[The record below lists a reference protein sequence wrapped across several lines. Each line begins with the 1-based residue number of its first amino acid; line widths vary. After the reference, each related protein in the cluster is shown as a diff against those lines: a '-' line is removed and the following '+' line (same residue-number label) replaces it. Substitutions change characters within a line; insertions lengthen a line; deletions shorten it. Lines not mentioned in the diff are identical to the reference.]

1 MNMKLTPLQK
11 RICEQVIN
19 VFETGTSEGD
29 YGALVIFA
37 DGPHDI
43 RQITYGR
50 SQTTEYGNLEKL
62 VQMYVDANGTLSEQ
76 LRPFIG
82 QIGVTPLVD
91 NTEFKQLLRDAGRK
105 DPVMQRMQDDFF
117 DQRYF
122 EPAMQWADTNKFGLP
137 LSALVIYDSFIHSGS
152 ILDFLRKRFPEVL
165 PAKGGNEKTWIEEYV
180 DVRQNWLATHT
191 RKIVQKTV
199 YRTQC
204 FKREIARDNWDLSQV
219 PINANGVSVF
229 GQ

>member
-1 MNMKLTPLQK
+1 MQLTSLQK

-19 VFETGTSEGD
+19 VFETGKIEGD

-50 SQTTEYGNLEKL
+50 SQTTEYGNLEEL
-62 VQMYVDANGTLSEQ
+62 VQMYVDANGTFSEK
-76 LRPFIG
+76 LRPFIE
-82 QIGVTPLVD
+82 QIGVTPLVE
-91 NTEFKQLLRDAGRK
+91 NQEFKQLLRDAGRK
-105 DPVMQRMQDDFF
+105 DPVMQRIQDDFF
-117 DQRYF
+117 DKRYF
-122 EPAMQWADTNKFGLP
+122 QPAMGWADTNEFMLP

-152 ILDFLRKRFPEVL
+152 ILDFLRKRFPEVP
-165 PAKGGNEKTWIEEYV
+165 PAKGGNEKTWIQQYV
-180 DVRQNWLATHT
+180 DVRQNWLATHP
-191 RKIVQKTV
+191 RKVLQNTV

-219 PINANGVSVF
+219 PVNANGVNVF

>member
-1 MNMKLTPLQK
+1 MNMQLTSLQK

-19 VFETGTSEGD
+19 VFETGKSEGD

-43 RQITYGR
+43 HQITYGR
-50 SQTTEYGNLEKL
+50 SQTTEYGNLDKL
-62 VQMYVDANGTLSEQ
+62 VRMYVDANGTFSEE

-82 QIGVTPLVD
+82 QIGVTPLED
-91 NTEFKQLLRDAGRK
+91 NKEFKQLLRDAGRK

-122 EPAMQWADTNKFGLP
+122 EPAMRWADANEFVLP
-137 LSALVIYDSFIHSGS
+137 LSAMVIYDSFIHSGS
-152 ILDFLRKRFPEVL
+152 ILDFLRKRFPEAP
-165 PAKGGNEKTWIEEYV
+165 PAKGGNEKTWIQQYV
-180 DVRQNWLATHT
+180 DVRQNWLATHP
-191 RKIVQKTV
+191 RKIVQNTV

-204 FKREIARDNWDLSQV
+204 FKGEIARDNWDLSQV
-219 PINANGVSVF
+219 PINANGVNVF